1 MQLLINDEQTSAGI
15 AYSQA
20 MTGVDV
26 AQAKVIAV
34 ACVLTVDAPAAGA
47 FTAANAT
54 DLLTK
59 SSHGFKTGLK
69 VQVSNSGGALPSGL
83 SAATDYFVVYVSA
96 NTFKLAT
103 SLVNA
108 IAGTVIDIADDG
120 TGTQTVTPT
129 AIAGASVKLQGS
141 MDDSNYFDLGV
152 SSNITAT
159 ANLLLEKVD
168 PSLRYVRAYY
178 TMTAGQVSFT
188 QYTIAKGQ

>member
-1 MQLLINDEQTSAGI
+1 MQLLLNESETSSGI

-20 MTGVDV
+20 MSAVDV
-26 AQAKVIAV
+26 AQAKVVAIAS
-34 ACVLTVDAPAAGA
+34 VLTVDAPAAGT

-54 DLLTK
+54 ELFTK
-59 SSHGFKTGLK
+59 SAHGFKTGLK

-83 SAATDYFVVYVSA
+83 SPATDYFVIYVSA

-103 SLVNA
+103 SSANA
-108 IAGTVIDIADDG
+108 IAGTNLLIADDG

-129 AIAGASVKLQGS
+129 AIAGASMKLQGS
-141 MDDSNYFDLGV
+141 QDSSNWFDLGV

-168 PSLRYVRAYY
+168 PSLRYIRAYY

-188 QYTIAKGQ
+188 QYTIVKG

>member
-1 MQLLINDEQTSAGI
+1 MTLLLNDSQTSEF

-26 AQAKVIAV
+26 AQAKVIGL
-34 ACVLTVDAPAAGA
+34 ACVLTVSTPSAGT
-47 FTAANAT
+47 FTANSTTDIFSKAT
-54 DLLTK
+54 
-59 SSHGFKTGLK
+59 HGMKTGLK

-83 SAATDYFVVYVSA
+83 SAATDYFVIYVA
-96 NTFKLAT
+96 AGTFKLAT

-108 IAGTVIDIADDG
+108 QAGTAIDISDNG
-120 TGTQTVTPT
+120 TGTQTITPT

-141 MDDSNYFDLGV
+141 QDDSNYFDLGV

-178 TMTAGQVSFT
+178 TMTAGQISFT
-188 QYTIAKGQ
+188 QYTIAKG

>member
-1 MQLLINDEQTSAGI
+1 MQILINNSQTSEF
-15 AYSQA
+15 AYTQA

-26 AQAKVIAV
+26 GSPNIVAV
-34 ACVLTVDAPAAGA
+34 ACVLTVSTPSAGT
-47 FTAANAT
+47 FTANAT
-54 DLLTK
+54 TDVMTK
-59 SSHGFKTGLK
+59 SAHLFKTGLK

-83 SAATDYFVVYVSA
+83 SAATDYFVIYVDD

-108 IAGTVIDIADDG
+108 QAGTAIDITTNG

-141 MDDSNYFDLGV
+141 QDDVNYFDLGV

-159 ANLLLEKVD
+159 ANILLEKVD
-168 PSLRYVRAYY
+168 PSLRYIRAYY

-188 QYTIAKGQ
+188 QYTIVKG